1 MYEIP
6 IFPLDTVLFPGT
18 PIHLHI
24 FEPRYRL
31 MINSCIESGRPFGVA
46 LIRRG
51 LEAGG
56 DLPEPFG
63 VGCSARIVHLQPLE
77 GGQMNLIAV
86 GEERFRIQSLQYE
99 KPYLV
104 GLVEVELI
112 EHPRTLNLLRAMRH
126 LRPAVMRYLY
136 LLQTAEPDVVDIGE
150 LDLPEDPLAALYL
163 TAALLQI
170 PAREKQPL
178 LEVSDSEDLLGRIN
192 RLLARETALL
202 QRIIGPMLASAKRA
216 AWLN

>member
-6 IFPLDTVLFPGT
+6 LFPLDTVLFPGT

-24 FEPRYRL
+24 FEPRYRR
-31 MINSCIESGRPFGVA
+31 MIHNCIEGSQPFGVV

-51 LEAGG
+51 VEAGE
-56 DLPEPFG
+56 DLPEPCM

-77 GGQMNLIAV
+77 GGRMNLVAV
-86 GEERFRIQSLQYE
+86 GEERFRIQTLHFDQ
-99 KPYLV
+99 PYLS
-104 GLVEVELI
+104 GQVELELI

-126 LRPAVMRYLY
+126 LRPAVMHYLT
-136 LLQTAEPDVVDIGE
+136 LLQTAEPEVVEIAN
-150 LDLPEDPLAALYL
+150 LDLPEDPLATLYL

-178 LEVSDSEDLLGRIN
+178 LESPDSEDLLQRIN
-192 RLLARETALL
+192 RLLGREIALL
-202 QRIIGPMLASAKRA
+202 ERIIGPKLASAKRA

>member
-6 IFPLDTVLFPGT
+6 LFPLDTVLFPGT

-46 LIRRG
+46 LIHSGR
-51 LEAGG
+51 EAGS
-56 DLPEPFG
+56 DLAEPYR

-77 GGQMNLIAV
+77 GGEMNLIAI
-86 GEERFRIQSLQYE
+86 GEERFRILSLLTD
-99 KPYLV
+99 KPYLR
-104 GLVEVELI
+104 GMVEIELL
-112 EHPRTLNLLRAMRH
+112 EHPRSLSLLRAMRW
-126 LRPAVMRYLY
+126 LRPAVMRYLN
-136 LLQTAEPDVVDIGE
+136 LLQTAEPDSVEVGDLE
-150 LDLPEDPLAALYL
+150 LPEEPLATLYL
-163 TAALLQI
+163 TAALLQL

-178 LEVSDSEDLLGRIN
+178 LEAADTEDLLRQIT
-192 RLLARETALL
+192 RLLGRETALL
-202 QRIIGPMLASAKRA
+202 RRIVGPALASAKRA